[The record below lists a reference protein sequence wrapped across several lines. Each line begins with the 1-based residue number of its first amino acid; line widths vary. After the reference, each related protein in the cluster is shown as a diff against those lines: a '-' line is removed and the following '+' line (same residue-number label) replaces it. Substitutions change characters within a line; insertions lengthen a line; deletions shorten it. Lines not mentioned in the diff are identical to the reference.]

1 MEDPHWLVLF
11 RLFTAV
17 RTLQISRELQPVIVP
32 ALQEFTGERT
42 MQVLPVLDS
51 LYLEEYQ
58 PSGSDQQAHRAIHRC
73 APVFHSPCRCPLLG
87 RTRITRYPN
96 RWVAISV
103 LHPFIPLVPGAVDYY
118 STPVFFVL

>member
-32 ALQEFTGERT
+32 ALQELTRERT

-58 PSGSDQQAHRAIHRC
+58 PSGSDQQAIE
-73 APVFHSPCRCPLLG
+73 
-87 RTRITRYPN
+87 
-96 RWVAISV
+96 
-103 LHPFIPLVPGAVDYY
+103 PFIVARQYSNHPVAVHFWEGPGLPDIRIDG
-118 STPVFFVL
+118 

>member
-58 PSGSDQQAHRAIHRC
+58 PSGSDQQAIE
-73 APVFHSPCRCPLLG
+73 
-87 RTRITRYPN
+87 
-96 RWVAISV
+96 
-103 LHPFIPLVPGAVDYY
+103 PFIVARQYSNHPVAVHSWEGPGLPDIRIDR
-118 STPVFFVL
+118 